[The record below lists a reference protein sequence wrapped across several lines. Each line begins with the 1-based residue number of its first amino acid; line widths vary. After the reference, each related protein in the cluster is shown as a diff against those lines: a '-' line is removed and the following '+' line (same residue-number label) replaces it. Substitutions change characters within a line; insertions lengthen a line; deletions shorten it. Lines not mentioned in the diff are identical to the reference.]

1 MDACDRVASD
11 HGMVF
16 DTPIYNYA
24 ATCGG
29 RLDIVTARRLNA
41 QMSENGIREGTCSYI
56 FRQE

>member
-1 MDACDRVASD
+1 MIS
-11 HGMVF
+11 

-29 RLDIVTARRLNA
+29 RLDIVEARRLSA
-41 QMSENGIREGTCSYI
+41 GMLENGIREGTCSYA